1 MNIIQIFDVV
11 CRAIRYFTRLDCAF
25 SREVGGEQQ
34 HTTASFYSPPE
45 TISDAND
52 FCVDELI
59 NRFDDLIQNYNSRGS
74 SWELTHILAFRLST
88 VPFRPMK

>member
-1 MNIIQIFDVV
+1 MNIIQICCVV

-25 SREVGGEQQ
+25 TREVGGEQQ

-45 TISDAND
+45 TLSDTND
-52 FCVDELI
+52 VCIDELI
-59 NRFDDLIQNYNSRGS
+59 NRYNNLIQNYNYRGS